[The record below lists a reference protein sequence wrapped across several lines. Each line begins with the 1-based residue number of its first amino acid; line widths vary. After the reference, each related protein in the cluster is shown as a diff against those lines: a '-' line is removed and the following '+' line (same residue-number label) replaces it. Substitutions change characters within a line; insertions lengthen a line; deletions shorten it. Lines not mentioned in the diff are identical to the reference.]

1 MNDLRFRGNG
11 DDANMNTTN
20 TTINIGNNI
29 IINRI
34 PENDDKD
41 DDDDDDDDKNKNKN
55 KNNDVFNMIILILLY
70 TLQGIPMG
78 LHSSLPLIM
87 KEKGV
92 SYEGLSLFSLVSL
105 PFSMKLLWA
114 PLVDSCY
121 FKSIG
126 RRKTWLIPVQLLTG
140 AVMIIGAKYIDSLMG
155 NNNKQPEIVLLSSY
169 FFLLYFLMATQDIA
183 VDGWA
188 LTMLSKDNVGY
199 ASTCNTFGQVLGILL
214 ANQGFIA
221 LSDPIFCFRLFGYFI
236 EKGQTLVTLSSFMA
250 IWGWI
255 FISIT
260 FLIAF
265 FKSEGNSDEEDTAGL
280 IETYT
285 QAVSIFRLKS
295 VQKLC
300 LILLS
305 CKIAFSSVD
314 GVASFKLQEYGMPK
328 ADISTISPILVVVS
342 LILPAV
348 SGNIIATRPLDIFML
363 GIPLKLLT
371 SLFYWFIIQQTKIV
385 YSDGKAPDAFY
396 FGSLIAVL
404 VTHQIAGDL
413 IFSAMMSFFTKVADP
428 TIGGTYM
435 TLLNTIANLGSKWTA
450 AALWLLPKLTY
461 TSCDGQK
468 CKITLDGYT
477 VQTFSCALIGI
488 LWIFLMKGYV
498 DKIKTSKTEDWLL
511 QKNRIN

>member
-1 MNDLRFRGNG
+1 MNDLRFRGNV
-11 DDANMNTTN
+11 DDIMNNIDNTTV
-20 TTINIGNNI
+20 NIGKTI
-29 IINRI
+29 VNRI
-34 PENDDKD
+34 EQNNDQDDDEDDKKHND
-41 DDDDDDDDKNKNKN
+41 AY
-55 KNNDVFNMIILILLY
+55 KNNDRFNMIILILLY

-87 KEKGV
+87 KERGV

-140 AVMIIGAKYIDSLMG
+140 VVMIIGANYIDSLMG

-221 LSDPIFCFRLFGYFI
+221 LSDPIFCYRLFGYFI

-250 IWGWI
+250 FWGWI

-260 FLIAF
+260 VMIAF
-265 FKSEGNSDEEDTAGL
+265 FKNEGDSNDEDTAGL
-280 IETYT
+280 IETYS

-328 ADISTISPILVVVS
+328 ADIATISPILVVVS

-348 SGNIIATRPLDIFML
+348 SGNLVATRPLDIFMT

-371 SLFYWFIIQQTKIV
+371 SLFYWLIIQQTKNV
-385 YSDGKAPDAFY
+385 YSEGKVPDAYY
-396 FGSLIAVL
+396 FASLIAVL

-461 TSCDGQK
+461 TSCNGSN

-477 VQTFSCALIGI
+477 VQTFACTIIGV
-488 LWIFLMKGYV
+488 LWIMFMKGYI
-498 DKIKTSKTEDWLL
+498 DKVKASKPEDWLL
-511 QKNRIN
+511 QKNRVN